1 MQNVRVFFSKTGMA
15 KYISHLDLMRCMTR
29 AVKRASLPVWYTEG
43 FNPHLFMTFA
53 LPLSLGVESL
63 CETVDMR
70 LTQEIPLDEVR
81 RQLNAVL
88 PADIQVSKVALPV
101 HKPEEIAFAQFEIR
115 FYHKN
120 PASFFAGL
128 ETAFSADALPAEK
141 KAKQGRK
148 KVVKTI
154 NLKEYIHAHTLTM
167 CADGV
172 SLAVVLSA
180 GSKDNINPAL
190 LIEALTRDC
199 GEPQCGMDICKQQ
212 MFCAD
217 MVQFE

>member
-29 AVKRASLPVWYTEG
+29 AVKRAGLPVWYTEG

-81 RQLNAVL
+81 RQMNDVL
-88 PADIQVSKVALPV
+88 PPDIQISKVALPV

-120 PASFFAGL
+120 PAAFFAEL

-141 KAKQGRK
+141 KAKQGRR
-148 KVVKTI
+148 KVIKTI
-154 NLKEYIHAHTLTM
+154 NLKEYIHAHTLTL
-167 CADGV
+167 CADGA
-172 SLAVVLSA
+172 SLDVVLSA

-190 LIEALTRDC
+190 LIETLTRDC
-199 GEPQCGMDICKQQ
+199 GEPPCGMDVCKQQ